1 MRKKQID
8 KYILSKRFMIVPDEK
23 FKVTH
28 SKLDL
33 ESSLL
38 IDVNQFVKEVNF
50 DDYYIYSINSIIIEI
65 DPIL

>member
-1 MRKKQID
+1 
-8 KYILSKRFMIVPDEK
+8 MIVPDEK